1 MSKREQSWS
10 HSLKPGNNDRLGH
23 FPFVQPYEYNPKG
36 NAQSQKNNNCNN
48 NFRTSVPRFCERGCC
63 SSSKGARGAVQ
74 GGRGRKRG
82 RCFLSQNTG
91 QFTRPLLE
99 EGGES
104 HFYTNFRRSV
114 CVCGQK
120 WPHGEHVTWT
130 VTLFLKSPV
139 ICLFFTDQL
148 VTEGGKKLTAYATN
162 MSLYGND
169 HECVRL
175 L

>member
-82 RCFLSQNTG
+82 RCFLKTLDSS
-91 QFTRPLLE
+91 RPLLE

-114 CVCGQK
+114 CVCGGGVISEMTTQRTRHMDGNTIFK
-120 WPHGEHVTWT
+120 VTSD
-130 VTLFLKSPV
+130 LS
-139 ICLFFTDQL
+139 FF
-148 VTEGGKKLTAYATN
+148 
-162 MSLYGND
+162 
-169 HECVRL
+169 H
-175 L
+175 